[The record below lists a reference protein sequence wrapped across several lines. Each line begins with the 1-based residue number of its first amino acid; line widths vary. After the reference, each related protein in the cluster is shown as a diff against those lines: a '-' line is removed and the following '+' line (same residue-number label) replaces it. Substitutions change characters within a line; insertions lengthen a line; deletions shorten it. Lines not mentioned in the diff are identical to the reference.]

1 MEKGEE
7 GRGREGG
14 EKRRGGEG
22 RKRKAVLGAEDE
34 AVRGSGFDPCQRE
47 EKQSCLGKGSVSRQ
61 TRL

>member
-22 RKRKAVLGAEDE
+22 RKMKAVLGAEGE
-34 AVRGSGFDPCQRE
+34 VVQGSGFEFCQLE
-47 EKQSCLGKGSVSRQ
+47 EKQS
-61 TRL
+61 